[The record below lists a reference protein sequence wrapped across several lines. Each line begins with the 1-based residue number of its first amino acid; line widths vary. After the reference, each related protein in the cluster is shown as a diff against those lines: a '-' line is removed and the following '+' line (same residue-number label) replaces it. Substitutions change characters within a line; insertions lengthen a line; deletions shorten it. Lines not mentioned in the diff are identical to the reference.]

1 MALTPTLSDVAARA
15 GVSKGAA
22 SLALNHKPGVSV
34 ATRERI
40 ERAARDLGFQ
50 PHATARALA
59 TRRSNTFGLIL
70 TRRADLL
77 ASDPF
82 FPPFIA
88 GVETVLAPAGLALTL
103 RFVEPEQ
110 ECAAYLT
117 AARSRRVDGL
127 LVADL
132 RVGDPRPG
140 WLDAVGFPYVTLN
153 RPDTPAAGPAVCLD
167 DRFGIRRAT
176 EHLVELGH
184 RSIAHVAGPGDYL
197 HANGR
202 RGEWAAVMLASGL
215 DPTDVLLTDFT
226 ARGGARATETLL
238 RRDVPPTAIVYAND
252 LMAMAGLAVA
262 HRLGVDVP
270 GRLSVIGYDDAELA
284 AHLHPPLSTVATN
297 ADAWGRAAA
306 MTLLEVLAGYA
317 PADVHL
323 PPARYVDRSSTAP
336 PGAATPPT
344 DPSALP
350 PQSTPPHPRARR
362 KKP

>member
-22 SLALNHKPGVSV
+22 SLALNHKPGVSA
-34 ATRERI
+34 ATRARI
-40 ERAARDLGFQ
+40 ECAARDLGFQ

-70 TRRADLL
+70 TRRPDLL

-88 GVETVLAPAGLALTL
+88 GVETVFAPAGLSLTL

-110 ECAAYLT
+110 ERAAYLA

-132 RVGDPRPG
+132 RVDDPRPG
-140 WLDAVGFPYVTLN
+140 WLDALGFPYVTLN
-153 RPDTPAAGPAVCLD
+153 RPDSPAAGPAVCLD
-167 DRFGIRRAT
+167 DRAGIRRAT

-184 RSIAHVAGPGDYL
+184 RSIAHVAGPTDYL

-202 RGEWAAVMLASGL
+202 RSEWAEVLGAAGL
-215 DPTDVLLTDFT
+215 DAADVIVTDFT
-226 ARGGARATETLL
+226 ARGGAQATETLL
-238 RRDVPPTAIVYAND
+238 SRATPPTAIVYAND

-262 HRLGVDVP
+262 HRLGVEVP
-270 GRLSVIGYDDAELA
+270 GQLSVIGYDDTELA

-297 ADAWGRAAA
+297 AGGWGRAAA
-306 MTLLEVLAGYA
+306 ATLLAVLDEQHPG
-317 PADVHL
+317 DVHL
-323 PPARYVDRSSTAP
+323 PPAAFVDRASTAAP
-336 PGAATPPT
+336 ASPAV
-344 DPSALP
+344 PS
-350 PQSTPPHPRARR
+350 PHPRARR
-362 KKP
+362 KKS